1 MLEVMLCGAQD
12 LSTVSGQFAEVV
24 LDFGGD
30 PWQYLAGRVL
40 HVNSMNANWA
50 ANSRATVQKADLCV
64 FVIVQRYGDITFS
77 VELKTALGS
86 GKPFLIFC
94 LRETYQKY
102 LTLSRSIASP
112 DAISDPGD
120 RALIAAMRELEFD
133 HQLTIVPYD
142 HGYFKDEL
150 RRHMATLF
158 SESLELMAVRNQRLG
173 LIGALSGGKR
183 LTSLDR
189 QLLSSLATDETE
201 EKNTRKRALAA
212 LADDGGLDEDDLL
225 MVLDSRE
232 EGVQRQSIELLP
244 RLWPERPVSEDLLNR
259 CVQIANSSDDVGVTR
274 RLIPV
279 LFAMDVAGALQALD
293 SLNLTEI
300 GARRRLAA
308 AIEEHESAIVQGNLR
323 PQAASLA
330 GRCLAPTTEASWLQ
344 KCKDLVERL
353 STDYST

>member
-12 LSTVSGQFAEVV
+12 LSTISGQFAEVV
-24 LDFGGD
+24 LEFGGD

-40 HVNSMNANWA
+40 HVNSMNASWA

-64 FVIVQRYGDITFS
+64 FVIVQRYGDITWS
-77 VELKTALGS
+77 VELKEALGS

-120 RALIAAMRELEFD
+120 RALIAAIRELEYD
-133 HQLTIVPYD
+133 HQLTIVPYE

-158 SESLELMAVRNQRLG
+158 SESLEVMAMRNQRLG
-173 LIGALSGGKR
+173 LIGALDGGKR
-183 LTSLDR
+183 LTSMDR
-189 QLLSSLATDETE
+189 QLLSSLATDEAE
-201 EKNTRKRALAA
+201 DKNIRKRALTA
-212 LADDGGLDEDDLL
+212 LAEDGGLDEDDLQ

-232 EGVQRQSIELLP
+232 EGVQRLSVELLP
-244 RLWPERPVSEDLLNR
+244 RLWPERPVSEELLNR

-279 LFAMDVAGALQALD
+279 LFAMDVAGALHAMD
-293 SLNLTEI
+293 SLNLSEV

-308 AIEEHESAIVQGNLR
+308 AIEEYESAIVEDDLR
-323 PQAASLA
+323 FQAASLA
-330 GRCLAPTTEASWLQ
+330 GRCLAQTTEAGWLQ
-344 KCKDLVERL
+344 KCKDLIERL
-353 STDYST
+353 STENGN